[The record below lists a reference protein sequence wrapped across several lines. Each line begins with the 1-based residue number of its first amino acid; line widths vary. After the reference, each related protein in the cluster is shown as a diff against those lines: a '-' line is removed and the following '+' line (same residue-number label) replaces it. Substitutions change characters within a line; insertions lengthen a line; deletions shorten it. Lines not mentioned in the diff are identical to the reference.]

1 MNKINPSF
9 YTGAVNFRNPET
21 EPSFDKVQ
29 IHVALDRRTQKRR
42 AYEYNHHYGVRLNG
56 KAVSS

>member
-9 YTGAVNFRNPET
+9 YPGATNFRSPGT

-29 IHVALDRRTQKRR
+29 IQVALDRKTVKRR
-42 AYEYNHHYGVRLNG
+42 AYEYDHHYGVRLNG